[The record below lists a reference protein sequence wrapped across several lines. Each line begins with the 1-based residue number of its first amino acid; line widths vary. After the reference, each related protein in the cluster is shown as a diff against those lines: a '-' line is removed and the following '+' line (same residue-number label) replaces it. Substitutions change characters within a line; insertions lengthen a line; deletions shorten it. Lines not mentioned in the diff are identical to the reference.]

1 MLLAIVCIAGLTP
14 GTATAWYLHHSG
26 RGWPLA
32 LGAGLTV
39 TAALPLALLA
49 TLSLFPP
56 IGIAVGAASA
66 LAAFRAYDD
75 GRVWVATAWAAA
87 AFISLSCAG
96 WAVT

>member
-14 GTATAWYLHHSG
+14 GIATAWWIYRTG

-32 LGAGLTV
+32 LALGFTV

-49 TLSLFPP
+49 TMALFPA
-56 IGIAVGAASA
+56 IGAAVGVASA
-66 LAAFRAYDD
+66 LAALHAYDK
-75 GRVWVATAWAAA
+75 GQVFVCGAWAVA

-96 WAVT
+96 WAIG